1 MFLDDSHCESQTVP
15 KIQEDQTRTIRCE
28 KMLFELRRIRAV
40 PLCTMPSTLL
50 HQEHAPLE
58 KWFAVQ
64 GWQPQA
70 FQREVWQACREGQD
84 GLLQAPTGS
93 GKTYA
98 AMGHVMSQACHSGSS
113 SKGLKLLWI
122 APLRALSAEIAEAA
136 ARLADGLGLSWEV
149 GLRTGDTSAKAKARQ
164 KSSLPDVLITTPES
178 LHILVSQQGGAKR
191 LAEAQMIVVDEWH
204 ELLGTKRGVQ
214 TELALSWIRHVS
226 RAKGSRCLVWGI
238 SATLA
243 NPQHALEALIGT
255 RVGAIVR
262 ADLAKQI
269 EIQSAMPKAFARL
282 PWAGHIGLQLM
293 DEVVDIVDEHTSTLI
308 FTNTRRQAEVWYQAL
323 LAHKPEWAGMLAMH
337 HGSIS
342 KELREWVEDAL
353 HDGRLRAVVC
363 TASLDLGVD
372 FRPVD
377 AVVQIGGPKG
387 VSRMIQRAGRCGH
400 RPGELSKA
408 HFVPTHGLELV
419 EAVALREA
427 IAHGEIEPKTP
438 LVLCWDV
445 LIQWLCTLAVGDG
458 FTPSEVFQTVAST
471 FAYRDMTES
480 DWRQC
485 LEIISSGGPSL
496 RAYTEHRRVEEDSD
510 GLWRMRD
517 RSKARRHRMSM
528 GAIVSA
534 TMVAVHLKGQGLLG
548 HVEES
553 FVASLNEGDA
563 FVFAGQVVK
572 LDSLKGLVAKV
583 RKSKSTTARTPA
595 WMGGRMSLSSELS
608 HRLRL
613 AWDRMSRPDSD
624 WEPEL
629 QRLAPMVQIQAERS
643 AIPRANQLLVETMQD
658 EDGHHLFLYPF
669 EGRKVHEALAS
680 LLAYRLSLL
689 APQSFNWA
697 CNDDGLELL
706 SDQPIPWQRIE
717 EADLLDPSHLMADL
731 SAGFNASE
739 LVRRKFRDVA
749 TIAGLVF
756 QGFPGAS
763 VKERHLLTSTSLLLQ
778 VFQDHDPGNLLLL
791 QAQDEMLADQ
801 LEFGRLLRWMQSMP
815 EREVV
820 HCTLD
825 KPSPLAFPLFVDRLR
840 ERLSSESLEDRLK
853 RMAWR

>member
-1 MFLDDSHCESQTVP
+1 MSAEV
-15 KIQEDQTRTIRCE
+15 
-28 KMLFELRRIRAV
+28 
-40 PLCTMPSTLL
+40 STPI
-50 HQEHAPLE
+50 HSSLE
-58 KWFAVQ
+58 RWFGRQ
-64 GWQPQA
+64 GWTAQP
-70 FQREVWQACREGQD
+70 FQREVWTACASGCD

-98 AMGHVMSQACHSGSS
+98 AMGHVMAQAAAEGRSTR
-113 SKGLKLLWI
+113 GLKLLWV
-122 APLRALSAEIAEAA
+122 APLRALSADIADA
-136 ARLADGLGLSWEV
+136 ARRMAAGLGLDWDV
-149 GLRTGDTSAKAKARQ
+149 GMRTGDTSAKVKAQQ
-164 KSSLPDVLITTPES
+164 KKALPDVLITTPES
-178 LHILVSQQGGAKR
+178 LHILIAQKGGAQR
-191 LAEAQMIVVDEWH
+191 LGAARMIVVDEWH
-204 ELLGTKRGVQ
+204 ELLGSKRGVQ
-214 TELALSWIRHVS
+214 TELAVSWIRRV
-226 RAKGSRCLVWGI
+226 GSAQGHAACVWGI

-243 NPQHALEALIGT
+243 EPKVALDAL
-255 RVGAIVR
+255 VGSSHGVLVR
-262 ADLAKQI
+262 ADVHK
-269 EIQSAMPKAFARL
+269 EIVVESAMPQAFARL
-282 PWAGHIGLQLM
+282 PWAGHIGLQLL
-293 DEVVDIVDEHTSTLI
+293 DEVAEVVESHTSTLI

-323 LAHKPEWAGMLAMH
+323 LAHKRDWAGLLAMH

-342 KELREWVEDAL
+342 RELREWVEDAL
-353 HDGRLRAVVC
+353 HEGRLRAVVC

-438 LVLCWDV
+438 LILSWDV
-445 LIQWLCTLAVGDG
+445 LVQWLCTLAVGDG
-458 FTPSEVFQTVAST
+458 FTPSEVREALAHTY
-471 FAYRDMTES
+471 AYRDMEAD

-485 LEIISSGGPSL
+485 LEIISTGGPSL
-496 RAYTEHRRVEEDSD
+496 RAYTEHRRVDEDDD
-510 GLWRMRD
+510 GIWRMRD
-517 RSKARRHRMSM
+517 RTKARRHRMSM
-528 GAIVSA
+528 GTIVSA

-548 HVEES
+548 HVEET
-553 FVASLNEGDA
+553 FVASLKEGDP
-563 FVFAGQVVK
+563 FVFAGHVVT
-572 LDSLKGLVAKV
+572 LESLKGLVAKV

-595 WMGGRMSLSSELS
+595 WMGGRMSLTSELS
-608 HRLRL
+608 HRLRM
-613 AWDRMSRPDSD
+613 AWDRMATPDSE

-643 AIPRANQLLVETMQD
+643 AIPRAHQLLVETLQD
-658 EDGHHLFLYPF
+658 DDGHHLFVYPF

-689 APQSFNWA
+689 NPQTFNWA

-706 SDQPIPWQRIE
+706 SDQPIEWEQVE
-717 EADLLDPSHLMADL
+717 EGNLLDPSHLMDDL

-756 QGFPGAS
+756 QGYPGATL
-763 VKERHLLTSTSLLLQ
+763 KERHLLTSTNLLLQ
-778 VFQDHDPGNLLLL
+778 VFQDHDPDNLLLR

-801 LEFGRLLRWMQSMP
+801 LEFGRLLTWLQEMP

-820 HCTLD
+820 HCVLD

-840 ERLSSESLEDRLK
+840 ERLTSESLEDRLK
-853 RMAWR
+853 RMAWT

>member
-1 MFLDDSHCESQTVP
+1 
-15 KIQEDQTRTIRCE
+15 
-28 KMLFELRRIRAV
+28 MLFELGRRKGV
-40 PLCTMPSTLL
+40 PLCDMNASPDDRDHL
-50 HQEHAPLE
+50 PLE
-58 KWFAVQ
+58 RWFRAQ
-64 GWQPQA
+64 GWSPQD
-70 FQREVWQACREGQD
+70 FQREVWQACATSQN

-98 AMGHVMSQACHSGSS
+98 AMGHVMSCAA
-113 SKGLKLLWI
+113 SKGYARAGLKLLWV
-122 APLRALSAEIAEAA
+122 APLRALSTDIADA
-136 ARLADGLGLSWEV
+136 ARRMAEGLGLNWEV
-149 GLRTGDTSAKAKARQ
+149 GLRTGDTSAKAKALQ
-164 KSSLPDVLITTPES
+164 KKVLPDVLITTPES
-178 LHILVSQQGGAKR
+178 LHILVAQAGGARR
-191 LAEAQMIVVDEWH
+191 LAEAEMIVVDEWH

-214 TELALSWIRHVS
+214 TELALSWIRHVGRS
-226 RAKGSRCLVWGI
+226 RGETPCIWGI

-243 NPQHALEALIGT
+243 KPEEALEALTGSRQGRLVQAQLTKEI
-255 RVGAIVR
+255 RV
-262 ADLAKQI
+262 
-269 EIQSAMPKAFARL
+269 ESTMPKAFARL

-293 DEVVDIVDEHTSTLI
+293 DEVAEVIEAHTSTLV
-308 FTNTRRQAEVWYQAL
+308 FTNTRRQAEIWYQAL
-323 LAHKPEWAGMLAMH
+323 LAHRPDWAGTLAMH

-342 KELREWVEDAL
+342 RELREWVEDAL

-400 RPGELSKA
+400 RPGEVSKV

-438 LVLCWDV
+438 LMLCWDV
-445 LIQWLCTLAVGDG
+445 LVQWLCTLAVGDG
-458 FTPSEVFQTVAST
+458 FTPREVREALARTY
-471 FAYRDMTES
+471 AYRDMEPD

-485 LEIISSGGPSL
+485 LDIISSGGPSL
-496 RAYTEHRRVEEDSD
+496 RAYTEHRRVETTED
-510 GLWRMRD
+510 GVWVMRD
-517 RSKARRHRMSM
+517 RTKARRHRMSM

-548 HVEES
+548 HVEET
-553 FVASLNEGDA
+553 FVASLNEGDS
-563 FVFAGQVVK
+563 FVFAGQVVR
-572 LDSLKGLVAKV
+572 LVSFQGLVAKV
-583 RKSKSTTARTPA
+583 HKSTSASARTPA

-608 HRLRL
+608 NRLRW
-613 AWDRMSRPDSD
+613 AWDRMATPGSE

-629 QRLAPMVQIQAERS
+629 QRLAPMVHIQAERS
-643 AIPRANQLLVETMQD
+643 AIPQAHQLLVETLHD

-689 APQSFNWA
+689 TPQTFNWA

-706 SDQPIPWQRIE
+706 SDQPIPWERVE
-717 EADLLDPSHLMADL
+717 EANLLDSRHLMADL

-756 QGFPGAS
+756 QGFPGAT
-763 VKERHLLTSTSLLLQ
+763 VKERHLLTSTNLLLQ
-778 VFQDHDPGNLLLL
+778 VFQDHDPDNLLLR

-801 LEFGRLLRWMQSMP
+801 LEFGRLLTWLQSMP

-820 HCTLD
+820 HCVLD

-840 ERLSSESLEDRLK
+840 ERLTSETLEDRLK
-853 RMAWR
+853 RMAWA